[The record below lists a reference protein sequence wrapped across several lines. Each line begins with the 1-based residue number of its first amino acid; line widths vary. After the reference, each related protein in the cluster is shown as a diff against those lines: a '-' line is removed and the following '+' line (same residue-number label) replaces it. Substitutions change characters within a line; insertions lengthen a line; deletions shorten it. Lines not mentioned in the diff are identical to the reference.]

1 MQPEQ
6 RAASYRES
14 RVIGADPL
22 PEAKQARQQWETFL
36 MHWEKSKVNEEISN
50 TNKKHSCKTKTFSEK
65 DEIIHCQQNST
76 TRNIKGSS
84 SGRSTISYRNWDLPP
99 KLQAP
104 EIIFLKR
111 TYITIC
117 YIRKYIYYFIS
128 MYTYRYMYV
137 YICVCISSFLL
148 FFSLKKNWT
157 GYIFSRDGDIIQYKG
172 TSI

>member
-14 RVIGADPL
+14 RVIGADPCQKL
-22 PEAKQARQQWETFL
+22 SKLDNSVGNISDALRE
-36 MHWEKSKVNEEISN
+36 SKVNEEISN

-99 KLQAP
+99 KLQAL
-104 EIIFLKR
+104 EIILKR

-117 YIRKYIYYFIS
+117 YIRKYIYYL
-128 MYTYRYMYV
+128 YL
-137 YICVCISSFLL
+137 CIH
-148 FFSLKKNWT
+148 
-157 GYIFSRDGDIIQYKG
+157 IDI
-172 TSI
+172 